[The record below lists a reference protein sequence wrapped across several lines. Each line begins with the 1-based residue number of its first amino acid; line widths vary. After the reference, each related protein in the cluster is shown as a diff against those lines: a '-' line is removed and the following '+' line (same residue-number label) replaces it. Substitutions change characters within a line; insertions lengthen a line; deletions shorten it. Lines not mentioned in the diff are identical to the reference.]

1 MPCRLN
7 CLCPILRKRTPLAS
21 SSKRYGVGVVLALAL
36 TVALGLA
43 LALGLTLAP
52 GDAVGYG
59 FSPLARLSRISRMF
73 FFISSRSSSRYFRP
87 RGTESGW
94 SLIELGKFRWSV
106 SLVVFV
112 LAVGAEV
119 GLPVAP
125 LGCSSLLVCALAR
138 DKESAVLIAN
148 MMSFIFSSLS
158 LLNSK
163 TFAANIYWSHGKGV
177 TV

>member
-1 MPCRLN
+1 
-7 CLCPILRKRTPLAS
+7 LRKRTPPAS
-21 SSKRYGVGVVLALAL
+21 RSKRYGVGVVLAVAL

-52 GDAVGYG
+52 GDAVGCG
-59 FSPLARLSRISRMF
+59 FSPLARLSRISCQF
-73 FFISSRSSSRYFRP
+73 FFIPSRSSSRYLRP

-112 LAVGAEV
+112 LAVGVEV

-125 LGCSSLLVCALAR
+125 LSCSSLLVCALTVTAG

-148 MMSFIFSSLS
+148 MMSFIFGSLS

>member
-1 MPCRLN
+1 LQAE
-7 CLCPILRKRTPLAS
+7 LSLRDFEKAHAAAS
-21 SSKRYGVGVVLALAL
+21 SSKRYGVGVVLA
-36 TVALGLA
+36 VALGLA

-52 GDAVGYG
+52 GDAAGCG
-59 FSPLARLSRISRMF
+59 FSPLSRLSRISRML

-87 RGTESGW
+87 RGTDSGW
-94 SLIELGKFRWSV
+94 SLIELGIFRWSA

-125 LGCSSLLVCALAR
+125 LGCSSLLVCALTVTAR

-148 MMSFIFSSLS
+148 MMSFIFNSLS

-163 TFAANIYWSHGKGV
+163 TFAANIYWSHGKSV